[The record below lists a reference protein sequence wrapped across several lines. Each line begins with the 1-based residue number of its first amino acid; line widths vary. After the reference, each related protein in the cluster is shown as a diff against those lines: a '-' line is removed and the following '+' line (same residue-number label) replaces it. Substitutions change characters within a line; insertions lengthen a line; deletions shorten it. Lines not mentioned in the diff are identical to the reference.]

1 MPALLAMLTA
11 PLPPSGVTAS
21 AEDGCPGAEFS
32 DGEDGSGEPAAQAVT
47 VVGAVAQLD
56 AMLSATA
63 PTPVAGT
70 LPTPRHRKV
79 QPAARAERQV
89 AVGRGC
95 RRA

>member
-1 MPALLAMLTA
+1 MLTA

-21 AEDGCPGAEFS
+21 AERRPSRPTTFS
-32 DGEDGSGEPAAQAVT
+32 DGDDGAGEPAAQAVT

-70 LPTPRHRKV
+70 LPTPGTGRSSR
-79 QPAARAERQV
+79 PPGPSGRLPSARV
-89 AVGRGC
+89 S
-95 RRA
+95 